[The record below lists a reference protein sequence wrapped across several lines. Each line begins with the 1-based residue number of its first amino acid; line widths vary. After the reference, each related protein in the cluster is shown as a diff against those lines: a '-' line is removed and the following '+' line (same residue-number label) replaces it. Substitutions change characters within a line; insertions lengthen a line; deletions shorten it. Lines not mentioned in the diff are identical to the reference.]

1 MEVYN
6 NYIKNKE
13 RIREEAIRYQCGD
26 GEFKNA
32 NYSWSEILE
41 WQCYFEK
48 MGRRYGLLTEFHENG
63 IC

>member
-1 MEVYN
+1 MYN

-13 RIREEAIRYQCGD
+13 RIREEAIRYQCGC
-26 GEFKNA
+26 GEFNDIS
-32 NYSWSEILE
+32 YSWSEICK
-41 WQCYFEK
+41 WQRYFEK